1 LAGQLSV
8 GRAVVSWQ
16 DLQHPVAFGVLKNA
30 TLARA
35 FGVKSPETGPKPR
48 GSWFALLRGMKEIT
62 DKRKR
67 TLALQQRAIRFSV
80 AVNQCCPRG
89 ALDIPSTVVW
99 GQLVRAA
106 DSTSNNLVEAE
117 GASSDADFLNKMR
130 IALREAKESRTCLSK
145 IRQASLTNAS
155 AVVERDLEQEA
166 DELAA
171 IFATII
177 MNMER
182 RIASAA
188 KSRRR

>member
-1 LAGQLSV
+1 
-8 GRAVVSWQ
+8 
-16 DLQHPVAFGVLKNA
+16 
-30 TLARA
+30 
-35 FGVKSPETGPKPR
+35 
-48 GSWFALLRGMKEIT
+48 MKEIS

-67 TLALQQRAIRFSV
+67 TIALQQRAIRFSV

-99 GQLVRAA
+99 GQLVRSA
-106 DSTSNNLVEAE
+106 DSASNNLVEAE

-130 IALREAKESRTCLSK
+130 IALREAKESRTCLCK
-145 IRQASLTNAS
+145 IRQAGLTNAS
-155 AVVERDLEQEA
+155 TVVERGLEQEA

-182 RIASAA
+182 RLAGSLT
-188 KSRRR
+188 RRRR